1 MNDLGK
7 IIVNNLKWDSHIN
20 ERLSKAQQKL
30 FFLKRKRSLFYKY
43 ESKSKLIQNLH
54 FIDSP
59 LRVKCMVLELAKLQ
73 KTRKDAKTSA
83 QVGFEHEILY
93 Q

>member
-1 MNDLGK
+1 MGGYRR
-7 IIVNNLKWDSHIN
+7 HN
-20 ERLSKAQQKL
+20 ES
-30 FFLKRKRSLFYKY
+30 FFLEEKRSLFYKY
-43 ESKSKLIQNLH
+43 ESKSKFVQKLH

-83 QVGFEHEILY
+83 QVDFEQEILY
-93 Q
+93 E